1 MTFYEKILTSFNNNN
16 VEYLIVGGIAVTLY
30 GADRT
35 TKDLD
40 IWVKTTDENL
50 EKIKAS
56 FIGLGFSEI
65 NIHEAI
71 KRIQNGETIIVPD
84 TEENLFKVDILG
96 LFSSFIQFETAYN
109 QKTEMK
115 LGSIN
120 ASIIS
125 LGHLI
130 ESKIHAGRDKDLF
143 DVKNL
148 KELQN
153 NLNKKNNA
161 NTSI

>member
-1 MTFYEKILTSFNNNN
+1 MTFYENILKSFNDHN

-40 IWVKTTDENL
+40 IWVEITFENL
-50 EKIKAS
+50 ERIKLS
-56 FIGLGFSEI
+56 FSEMGFSEN
-65 NIHEAI
+65 NIAEAI
-71 KRIQNGETIIVPD
+71 TRIKNGETIIIPD
-84 TEENLFKVDILG
+84 TKENLFKVDILG

-109 QKTEMK
+109 QRSEMK
-115 LGSIN
+115 LGSVI

-130 ESKIHAGRDKDLF
+130 ESKIHSGRDKDLL

-148 KELQN
+148 KELQDKIK
-153 NLNKKNNA
+153 NKK
-161 NTSI
+161 